1 MVIIMIIGD
10 VAFVENDD
18 EEDNSDDDDCGCGAL
33 IG

>member
-1 MVIIMIIGD
+1 MIIGD

>member
-1 MVIIMIIGD
+1 MITGD

>member
-1 MVIIMIIGD
+1 MIIGD

-18 EEDNSDDDDCGCGAL
+18 KEDNSGDDDCGCGAL